1 MGAMIPWPSSLLSQ
15 QHQQS
20 HFYFSV
26 SLDFFIL
33 FSFCFL
39 LPLFLIALLLL
50 LLLLV
55 VVVVVVVVVVFVAAC
70 APSHA
75 KAYAHTLTCMHW
87 QTLGWSVLEMT
98 FRFCFTLARLLPFGF
113 LLLHLLLHL
122 LHLERLPWFLLFCV
136 PPPFPLVVSCI
147 VCPFC

>member
-1 MGAMIPWPSSLLSQ
+1 MIPWPSSLLSQ

-39 LPLFLIALLLL
+39 LPLFLIALLLLL